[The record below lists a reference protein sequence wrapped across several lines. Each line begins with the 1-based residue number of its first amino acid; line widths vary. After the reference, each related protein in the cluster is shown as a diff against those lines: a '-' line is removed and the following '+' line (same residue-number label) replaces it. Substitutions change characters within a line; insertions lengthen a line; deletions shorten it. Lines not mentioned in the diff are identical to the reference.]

1 MNMPT
6 RRNEAKEK
14 MRLELKA
21 IVKKNNEAFQGEFG
35 EEIKGLLGLSSAEMD
50 AITPDVTDLA
60 TYAALIEVVKEASRK
75 NLSQAELKAR
85 IGQLGDVAVVIAK
98 KVPSLAKLL
107 A

>member
-1 MNMPT
+1 MPT

-14 MRLELKA
+14 IRLDLKA
-21 IVKKNNEAFQGEFG
+21 IIKKNNEAFRGEFD
-35 EEIKGLLGLSSAEMD
+35 EEIKGLLGLSRAEID

-75 NLSQAELKAR
+75 NVSQAELKAR
-85 IGQLGDVAVVIAK
+85 IGQLGDVAVEIAK

>member
-1 MNMPT
+1 MPS

-21 IVKKNNEAFQGEFG
+21 IIKKNNEAFLGEFE
-35 EEIKGLLGLSSAEMD
+35 EEIRGLLGLSRAEID
-50 AITPDVTDLA
+50 AITPDGTDLA

-85 IGQLGDVAVVIAK
+85 IGQLGDVAVGIARR
-98 KVPSLAKLL
+98 VPSLAKLI